1 MAPLMNIVTLSHQL
15 PQDDAEIDV
24 LLDMVFGIGRRTK
37 TSYRLREGNHAA
49 PGLSLVLREAG
60 FGIVAAISY
69 WPLAIGEAQTPALL
83 LGPLAVHPAR
93 QNLGH
98 GRKLTAESLA
108 NAKQLGHLLIIL
120 IGDAPYYLRAGFVP
134 VPAGQI
140 DLPGPFDPA
149 RLLHVELVEGA
160 LAKTHGLALPPWR
173 WAEIS
178 ALRAA
183 TSG

>member
-1 MAPLMNIVTLSHQL
+1 MNIVTLSHQL
-15 PQDDAEIDV
+15 LQDAVEIDA

-37 TSYRLREGNHAA
+37 TSYRLREGNTAA
-49 PGLSLVLREAG
+49 PGLSLVLREES

-98 GRKLTAESLA
+98 GRKLMAESLA
-108 NAKQLGHLLIIL
+108 SAKQLGHQLIVL
-120 IGDAPYYLRAGFVP
+120 IGDAPYYLRAGFIA

-140 DLPGPFDPA
+140 EMPGPLDPA
-149 RLLHVELVEGA
+149 RLLHFELVEGA
-160 LAKTHGLALPPWR
+160 LAQAHGLALPPWR
-173 WAEIS
+173 WTEIS